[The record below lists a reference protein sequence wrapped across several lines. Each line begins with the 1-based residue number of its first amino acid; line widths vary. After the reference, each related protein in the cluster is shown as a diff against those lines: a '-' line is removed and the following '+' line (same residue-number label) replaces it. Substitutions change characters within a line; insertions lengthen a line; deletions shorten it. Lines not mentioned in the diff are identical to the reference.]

1 VSSIVG
7 STPSIGQTDA
17 VLQSRLKAAQDT
29 PNSALAV
36 CLVYVQVVYSL
47 CTPCVAHNYTVF
59 ALGHTRYTSSMTTDQ
74 IILFSLFGA
83 VFGLLLW
90 GRFRYDLVAFSALLG
105 GVVLGVVPTK
115 DAFSGFGH
123 PATIIVAL
131 VLVVSAGLVRS
142 GAVYLITRTLVDASR
157 SLGAHIAIMGA
168 IGGVLSAFMNNV
180 AALALLMP
188 VDIQTARKAG
198 RAPGLSLMPLSFATI
213 LGGMATLIGT
223 PPNIIIAS
231 IREETLGE
239 PFKMFDF
246 APVGIV
252 TAIAGLL
259 FVAFIGWRLIPAQD
273 SKQAG
278 ATLES
283 YTDYLAELT
292 VPTDSKHI
300 GKRVSELYEIAE
312 KNDVAILGLI
322 RKGKTQYG
330 TAKNNILQG
339 QDTLVIQAAPEALD
353 EFRAALNLDFTDTKR
368 EEFLSGA
375 SEGLTVIEVVAT
387 ESSRITGKTAEA
399 IGLAWRQRTVLM
411 GLSRKGKTVKSRM
424 RKTVIEAGDILLLLA
439 PQDAANDV
447 IEWLGCLPLADRGV
461 AVTENSKV
469 WLAIGLFAGAV
480 ALASFGIVYLPIA
493 LGLVVV
499 AYVLAKIVP
508 LSELYTHIEWP
519 VVVLLGSMI
528 PLGAALETSGG
539 TELISGALL
548 DLTGELA
555 PWMILTVLMVVT
567 MTLSDVLNN
576 TATTIVAAP
585 IAIQMAQSLDV
596 SPDPFLMAV
605 AVAASSAYLTPIG
618 HKNNTL
624 ILGPGGYSFGDYW
637 RMGLPLEILIV
648 AVSVPAILVFWP
660 L

>member
-1 VSSIVG
+1 
-7 STPSIGQTDA
+7 
-17 VLQSRLKAAQDT
+17 
-29 PNSALAV
+29 
-36 CLVYVQVVYSL
+36 
-47 CTPCVAHNYTVF
+47 
-59 ALGHTRYTSSMTTDQ
+59 MTQDQ
-74 IILFSLFGA
+74 IILFSLFGT
-83 VFGLLLW
+83 VFALLLW
-90 GRFRYDLVAFSALLG
+90 GRFRYDLVAFTALMV
-105 GVVLGVVPTK
+105 GVTLGVVPTE
-115 DAFSGFGH
+115 DAFAGFGH

-157 SLGAHIAIMGA
+157 ALGSHIAIMGA

-213 LGGMATLIGT
+213 LGGMVTLIGT

-231 IREETLGE
+231 IREETLGA

-246 APVGIV
+246 APVGGI
-252 TAIAGLL
+252 TAIAGLI
-259 FVAFIGWRLIPAQD
+259 FVALIGWRLIPTPDASKSSD
-273 SKQAG
+273 SMD
-278 ATLES
+278 S

-292 VPTDSKHI
+292 VPTESKLI
-300 GKRVSELYEIAE
+300 GKRLSELYDDAE
-312 KNDVAILGLI
+312 KNDVAILGII
-322 RKGKTQYG
+322 RDGKRRYG
-330 TAKNNILQG
+330 TAKNTTLQA
-339 QDTLVIQAAPEALD
+339 QDTIIIEAAPEALD
-353 EFRAALNLDFTDTKR
+353 EFRAALNLDFSDEKR
-368 EEFLSGA
+368 EEILSAA
-375 SEGLTVIEVVAT
+375 SDGLTVIEVVVT
-387 ESSRITGKTAEA
+387 ETSRINGKTAEA

-411 GLSRKGKTVKSRM
+411 GLSRRGKNVKSQM
-424 RKTVIEAGDILLLLA
+424 RKTVIQTGDILLLLA
-439 PQDAANDV
+439 PNDTANDV
-447 IEWLGCLPLADRGV
+447 TEWLGCLPLADRGV
-461 AVTENSKV
+461 AVTANSKV

-480 ALASFGIVYLPIA
+480 ALASFGLIYLPIA
-493 LGLVVV
+493 LGLVVI

-539 TELISGALL
+539 TELIAGALVG
-548 DLTGELA
+548 LTEGLA
-555 PWMILTVLMVVT
+555 PWMILTVLMIVT

-585 IAIQMAQSLDV
+585 VGIQMANSLGV
-596 SPDPFLMAV
+596 SADPFLMAV
-605 AVAASSAYLTPIG
+605 AVAASSAFLTPIG

-624 ILGPGGYSFGDYW
+624 ILGPGSYSFGDYW
-637 RMGLPLEILIV
+637 RMGLPLEILVV
-648 AVSVPAILVFWP
+648 AVSIPSILVFWP